1 MVASMAKQQD
11 LFGAPPRCFENDA
24 YGFLIAYVKRVQ
36 GPFCSEDV
44 TLAAIAK
51 GIAPADLR
59 SWGSVFTQAA
69 RDGYIRRSKKAFRR
83 VMGNNTLTLGW
94 ERV

>member
-1 MVASMAKQQD
+1 MSKQQD
-11 LFGAPPRCFENDA
+11 MFGKPPRSFENDA
-24 YGFLIAYVKRVQ
+24 YGFLIAFAKKAA

-44 TLAAIAK
+44 TLAAIHK
-51 GIAPADLR
+51 GIAPPDLR
-59 SWGSVFTQAA
+59 QWGSIFCQVA
-69 RDGYIRRSKKAFRR
+69 RDGYIRRSKTAFRR

>member
-1 MVASMAKQQD
+1 MVATMAKQQD

-59 SWGSVFTQAA
+59 SWGSLHRLRGMAISAA
-69 RDGYIRRSKKAFRR
+69 PRRRFAA
-83 VMGNNTLTLGW
+83 
-94 ERV
+94 

>member
-1 MVASMAKQQD
+1 MAKQPD
-11 LFGAPPRCFENDA
+11 LFGQAPRSFENDA
-24 YGFLIAYVKRVQ
+24 YGFLIAFAKRAT

-44 TLAAIAK
+44 TLAAVVQ
-51 GIAPADLR
+51 GIAPADMR
-59 SWGSVFTQAA
+59 SWGSIFTQAA
-69 RDGYIRRSKKAFRR
+69 RDGYIRRSKTAFRR

>member
-1 MVASMAKQQD
+1 MPKQQD
-11 LFGAPPRCFENDA
+11 LFGKAPRCFENDA
-24 YGFLIAYVKRVQ
+24 YGFLIAFAKKASA
-36 GPFCSEDV
+36 PFCSEDV

-59 SWGSVFTQAA
+59 SWGSIFTQAA

-83 VMGNNTLTLGW
+83 AMGNNTLTLGW